1 MIQKV
6 SQGGV
11 GGICPNSSNNGPIAA
26 SFFGYFRPFLI
37 TISIIQIEKR
47 VDGVLGIPT
56 RGRMM
61 VGTDDTTELW
71 RPSIFVQILITK
83 SIYAQL

>member
-6 SQGGV
+6 SQGG
-11 GGICPNSSNNGPIAA
+11 GDLSKLFKKWANPDL
-26 SFFGYFRPFLI
+26 FFVYFRHFLI

-47 VDGVLGIPT
+47 VDGVLGIWT